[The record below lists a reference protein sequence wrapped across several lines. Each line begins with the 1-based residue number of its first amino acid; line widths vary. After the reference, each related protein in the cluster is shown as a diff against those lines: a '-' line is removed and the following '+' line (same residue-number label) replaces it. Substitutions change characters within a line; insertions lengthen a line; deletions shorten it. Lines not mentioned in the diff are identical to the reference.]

1 MGEMT
6 PREIVRRAV
15 EFRDPPRIGL
25 RLLADGWPDDILVLP
40 SFRMHH
46 PVYQDPGYWNFG
58 RDPELLAK
66 VPRFHGQVRQDVFG
80 NVWGRLEER
89 TKGECILG
97 VIEEGWEALEDY
109 VLPSFEGEGR
119 EEIAAAIARKPD
131 LYRMGMLPGMPFS
144 IMRLMRG
151 MEGFLTDVML
161 EEENV
166 VALRDRIV
174 PLLLGIVD
182 AYAALGA
189 DGVYAGEDWGTQTA
203 LLVAPDRWRRLF
215 KPAFAAV
222 ADRAH
227 SHGMHFLVHS
237 CGFVDEIIEDWI
249 EAGVDVLQFDQPTLV
264 GVETLSRKY
273 GGRVAFWCPVDIQHV
288 MPTGDRARIEAE
300 ARRMIRAFGAKGGGY
315 IGADYTDWASVDVKQ
330 EWADWGRGVFV
341 REGVYP
347 LPDDPSDPPAPPGG
361 PQEGKR

>member
-1 MGEMT
+1 MGEMK
-6 PREIVRRAV
+6 PREIVRRCI

-25 RLLADGWPDDILVLP
+25 RLLAEGWPDDILVLP
-40 SFRMHH
+40 SFRLQH
-46 PVYQDPGYWNFG
+46 PVYRDPGYWDFG

-66 VPRFHGQVRQDVFG
+66 VPRFQGQVRQDVFG

-97 VIEEGWEALEDY
+97 AIEEGWEALEGY
-109 VLPSFEGEGR
+109 VLPTFTGEGADAV
-119 EEIAAAIARKPD
+119 AAAIARKPD

-144 IMRLMRG
+144 IMRLIRG
-151 MEGFLTDVML
+151 MEGFLTDLML

-203 LLVAPDRWRRLF
+203 LLVAPDRWRRVF

-237 CGFVDEIIEDWI
+237 CGYVDEIIEDWI
-249 EAGVDVLQFDQPTLV
+249 EAGVDVFQFDQPTLV
-264 GVETLSRKY
+264 GVGTLSRKY
-273 GGRVAFWCPVDIQHV
+273 AGRVAFWCPVDIQYV
-288 MPTGDRARIEAE
+288 MPTGDRARIEDE
-300 ARRMIRAFGAKGGGY
+300 ARRMIHAFGGKGGGF
-315 IGADYTDWASVDVKQ
+315 IGADYTDWASLHVKP
-330 EWADWGRGVFV
+330 EWADWGRRVLV
-341 REGVYP
+341 DEGRYP
-347 LPDDPSDPPAPPGG
+347 LSAPPAPRAEP
-361 PQEGKR
+361 